1 MLHCSIVQVRHF
13 GRNSLFAFA
22 GFCVSLCTYE
32 HRSDDQRGFLLKF
45 EYPGSQS
52 LPLGVVVRRS
62 AGVTRWAKFAWK
74 ASAVLPGAGPADWKV
89 LRRDGDVTE
98 FHAAT
103 LPLTL
108 YVSDA
113 EAYAHELQARIPS
126 VYAVLRPSDVSDEVP
141 WTVAL
146 VTASPYEAQDYC
158 DSAEELVE
166 KIPMPDGLGAWITE
180 FVGKHYE
187 EEAFVKRRRNKT
199 RVDQSQDG
207 IGDPR
212 IRQVSDVYRAP
223 RRKEVLN

>member
-1 MLHCSIVQVRHF
+1 MKGH
-13 GRNSLFAFA
+13 
-22 GFCVSLCTYE
+22 
-32 HRSDDQRGFLLKF
+32 LLKF
-45 EYPGSQS
+45 EYPDSQS
-52 LPLGVVVRRS
+52 MPLGVVVRRS
-62 AGVTRWAKFAWK
+62 VGVTRWAKYAWK
-74 ASAVLPGAGPADWKV
+74 VSAVLPGAGPANWKE
-89 LRRDGDVTE
+89 LRSDGGVTE

-113 EAYAHELQARIPS
+113 EAYAHELQAREPS
-126 VYAVLRPSDVSDEVP
+126 VYAVLRPSDANNEVP

-166 KIPMPDGLGAWITE
+166 RIPMPIGLHAWILA
-180 FVGKHYE
+180 FVEKHYE
-187 EEAFVKRRRNKT
+187 EEAFVKRRRNNS
-199 RVDQSQDG
+199 RVDQSQNG

-212 IRQVSDVYRAP
+212 IRQASDVYRAP

>member
-1 MLHCSIVQVRHF
+1 MLQCSMMGVRHF
-13 GRNSLFAFA
+13 GQKCFFAFCKIWA
-22 GFCVSLCTYE
+22 TLCLRNA
-32 HRSDDQRGFLLKF
+32 HQRGPCLKF
-45 EYPGSQS
+45 EYPNSQT

-89 LRRDGDVTE
+89 LRSENDVTE

-113 EAYAHELQARIPS
+113 EAYAHELQARTPS
-126 VYAVLRPSDVSDEVP
+126 VYAVLRPGDVNADVP

-166 KIPMPDGLGAWITE
+166 KIPMPDGLGAWITA
-180 FVGKHYE
+180 FVEKHYE

-212 IRQVSDVYRAP
+212 IRQTSDVYRAP